1 MIWDYTSSHNKT
13 HSIKFLYLIICVLL
27 CQNLLDFSSVQTFSH
42 LYFYY
47 VFSIK
52 SCIILC
58 SSSIFLDCFSSNI
71 LGLDNSSWSLSSF
84 ICSSGLSFTKKF
96 VKALVNIPIVPIPTS
111 ISKTASHF
119 PKMEA
124 GTISPY
130 PTVVTVTRAHQR
142 LSEKDFSSTTDKI
155 ELPTRIIKILTYKI

>member
-1 MIWDYTSSHNKT
+1 MRSIVSRLTLFLLESS
-13 HSIKFLYLIICVLL
+13 FVL
-27 CQNLLDFSSVQTFSH
+27 SH
-42 LYFYY
+42 LYDI
-47 VFSIK
+47 FSTK
-52 SCIILC
+52 SFIIQC
-58 SSSIFLDCFSSNI
+58 SSSIFSDCFSSNI
-71 LGLDNSSWSLSSF
+71 LWLDNSSLSLSSF

-130 PTVVTVTRAHQR
+130 QTVVTVTRAHQR

-155 ELPTRIIKILTYKI
+155 ELPTKTIKILTYKI